1 MQSAPEAAQ
10 EMLNVHAARTHAA
23 LLSYLPADDCP
34 QKIVIDAIRHSLLAG
49 GKRLRPAL
57 VLEWYLHFSGE
68 TDAAAALPF
77 ACAVEMIHT
86 YSLIHDD
93 LPCMD
98 NADLRRGRPSC
109 HVQFGEANAL
119 LAGDG
124 LLSLAFETALS
135 ADAKLL
141 RADRILRAAAL
152 LARASGIYGMVGGQ
166 VIDLESENRSIPESL
181 LQNLH
186 ELKTGAMI
194 RAAACIG
201 AILGGASDAQLESVD
216 AYAAALG
223 LQFQIVDDILNVT
236 ATPEETGKPAGL
248 DEAGHKTTYVTLFG
262 VEGAREK
269 AKALSDRARQA
280 LIPLGSPAALLGL
293 VDVMLERIC

>member
-1 MQSAPEAAQ
+1 
-10 EMLNVHAARTHAA
+10 
-23 LLSYLPADDCP
+23 
-34 QKIVIDAIRHSLLAG
+34 
-49 GKRLRPAL
+49 
-57 VLEWYLHFSGE
+57 
-68 TDAAAALPF
+68 
-77 ACAVEMIHT
+77 
-86 YSLIHDD
+86 
-93 LPCMD
+93 
-98 NADLRRGRPSC
+98 RPSC

-236 ATPEETGKPAGL
+236 ATPEETGKPA
-248 DEAGHKTTYVTLFG
+248 
-262 VEGAREK
+262 
-269 AKALSDRARQA
+269 
-280 LIPLGSPAALLGL
+280 
-293 VDVMLERIC
+293 